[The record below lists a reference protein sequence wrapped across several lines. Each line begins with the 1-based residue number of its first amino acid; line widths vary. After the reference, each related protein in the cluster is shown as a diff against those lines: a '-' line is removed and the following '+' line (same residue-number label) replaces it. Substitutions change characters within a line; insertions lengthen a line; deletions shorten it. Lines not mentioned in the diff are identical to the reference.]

1 VTYSDRFIPSRA
13 ASARLNFSLLDREAA
28 AAEPARGAEREDA
41 NPAYNLLL
49 RSELLGGAAGACSSP
64 ERGSAAGSSSPL
76 GRCAACACSWHP
88 PLPASQYVRHAPRT
102 CPGAAGL

>member
-1 VTYSDRFIPSRA
+1 MTYSDRFIPSRA

-28 AAEPARGAEREDA
+28 AAEPARGAEREDS

-49 RSELLGGAAGACSSP
+49 RSELLGAAAGSAGSP

-76 GRCAACACSWHP
+76 GRQV
-88 PLPASQYVRHAPRT
+88 PAHITRESYLLLRDTVRLT
-102 CPGAAGL
+102 